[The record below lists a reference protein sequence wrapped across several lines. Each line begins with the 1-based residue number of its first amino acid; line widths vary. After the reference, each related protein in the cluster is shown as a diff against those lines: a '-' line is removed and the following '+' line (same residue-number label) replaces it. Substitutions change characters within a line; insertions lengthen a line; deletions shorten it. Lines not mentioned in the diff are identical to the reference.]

1 MTPRMSNP
9 YESQTL
15 VDEYLFFHYATF
27 DEAAG
32 DLPVPREAWGFPQRV
47 VAELLDTSSLNR
59 TALDVGCAVGASSFE
74 LARSIPTVLGVDF
87 SHAFIRAARD
97 LKHSHTLEGSVLSEG
112 KRLQSFTARIVS
124 EHHPERVEFETG
136 DAMNLRGDL
145 GRFDVV
151 LAANLI
157 CRLPDPLR
165 FIERL
170 PDLVA
175 PGGQLLLSTPFSW
188 LEQFTPQTNWIGGS
202 EDARPSCELLADLL
216 RPAFSLE
223 LTKNLPFLIREHSRK
238 FQYGISLGTRWRRH

>member
-1 MTPRMSNP
+1 MSNP

-145 GRFDVV
+145 GKFDVV